1 MYRIVEEMCECIKVL
16 FFQLLDL
23 RGPSEEKGSGG
34 LTTSPLSLYTRP
46 SSYTSTLGGYS
57 SHSSTLLPPS
67 LSSPLTSLSTQLP
80 KPSLEPFKLTF
91 SLPSSS
97 PSIYSSSTMSVT
109 ESEKAIIVPSSTG
122 AYPLSATTTDEHTGI
137 IHYML

>member
-1 MYRIVEEMCECIKVL
+1 ML

-67 LSSPLTSLSTQLP
+67 LPPSLTSPLTSLSTQLP